1 VDNLAESLEITAKAG
16 GKYTRAIT
24 DLLQITNKAS
34 RDKKNQTDYEKE
46 SFAFAKR
53 NRYAAV
59 REFSKSLTGPNG
71 VGSAIG
77 NLGQYIEKG
86 IGTMPVVGP
95 AIGFA
100 AGALTGLAQQLFQSR
115 DTFMSMVDQGIMFG
129 GSVTKFRAD
138 VAGAGLTVDQFAAIA
153 QNSGAAIQQFGENN
167 FLKTTNSMQSFFEE
181 FGLKLQDG
189 NEWFA
194 EYLENSRLSGT
205 LYLRSIEEQKVAFE
219 ESVKQQRELNKL
231 TGASG
236 KKQREE
242 ERRLAEMKKLNFLL
256 ASVSNDQAT
265 AMEKAGRVLI
275 NGLGAKAEEVEAI
288 KLQAITGAPTKVG
301 ADLQQVIGAPMFNQ
315 IMDAMRTG
323 QTDIIASPE
332 FREQLAQR
340 YEQLSKTQPGMA
352 YGQRGP
358 ELIERM
364 GMMVAARASVRRPAE
379 PTPAPTPGG
388 VAPDTQTLTGL
399 QNTVNT
405 ALGQIQEG
413 MLRLIAGPLESLAG
427 WLKSMNSIV
436 MAGTSAG
443 PGEGLKKMAEAMG
456 GENTPLG
463 RIAGS
468 FSKDGIFAGITTA
481 IGEVLSVAWK
491 TLKNTLEE
499 AWDSLVTRLKAWGAG
514 LVEMIASILPSY
526 IRNKTPKEIEDDL
539 VKRAKSDLYK
549 ENERRAVASGGIIPL
564 PATKVDEALNLRVDK
579 EAASKSKIGETAY
592 MERAAQIE
600 KLQAELKAQQQN
612 EYVDPKIWQDIL
624 SSIQLQTRILNSSI
638 QNQ

>member
-1 VDNLAESLEITAKAG
+1 MSGPTSGENWASERVLERIAKATEKSASSLATILQKQGTALTGFSQSVNQADESVDNLAESLEITAKAG

-352 YGQRGP
+352 YGQRGND
-358 ELIERM
+358 
-364 GMMVAARASVRRPAE
+364 GSC
-379 PTPAPTPGG
+379 T
-388 VAPDTQTLTGL
+388 
-399 QNTVNT
+399 
-405 ALGQIQEG
+405 
-413 MLRLIAGPLESLAG
+413 
-427 WLKSMNSIV
+427 SI
-436 MAGTSAG
+436 S
-443 PGEGLKKMAEAMG
+443 
-456 GENTPLG
+456 
-463 RIAGS
+463 
-468 FSKDGIFAGITTA
+468 
-481 IGEVLSVAWK
+481 
-491 TLKNTLEE
+491 
-499 AWDSLVTRLKAWGAG
+499 
-514 LVEMIASILPSY
+514 
-526 IRNKTPKEIEDDL
+526 
-539 VKRAKSDLYK
+539 
-549 ENERRAVASGGIIPL
+549 
-564 PATKVDEALNLRVDK
+564 
-579 EAASKSKIGETAY
+579 
-592 MERAAQIE
+592 
-600 KLQAELKAQQQN
+600 
-612 EYVDPKIWQDIL
+612 
-624 SSIQLQTRILNSSI
+624 
-638 QNQ
+638 